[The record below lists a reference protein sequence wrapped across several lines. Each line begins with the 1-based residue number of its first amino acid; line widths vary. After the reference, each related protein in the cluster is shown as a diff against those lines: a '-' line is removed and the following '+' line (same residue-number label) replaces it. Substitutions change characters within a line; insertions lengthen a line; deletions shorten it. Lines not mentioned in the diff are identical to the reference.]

1 MERKE
6 TDKEEV
12 RKAMNVIT
20 DFIKEN
26 MFCLDSKTSQKWIDI
41 VRDIEYRW
49 SISDREK
56 AKEITW
62 F

>member
-12 RKAMNVIT
+12 RKAMDVIT

-26 MFCLDSKTSQKWIDI
+26 MFCLDSKTSQKWID
-41 VRDIEYRW
+41 VARDIEFRW
-49 SISDREK
+49 SISEREK
-56 AKEITW
+56 AKEIP
-62 F
+62 

>member
-6 TDKEEV
+6 TGNEEV
-12 RKAMNVIT
+12 RKAMNMIT

-26 MFCLDSKTSQKWIDI
+26 MFRLDSKTSQKWIDV

-49 SISDREK
+49 SISEMEK
-56 AKEITW
+56 AKEIT
-62 F
+62 

>member
-6 TDKEEV
+6 TGNEEV

-26 MFCLDSKTSQKWIDI
+26 MFHLDSKTSQKWIDV

-49 SISDREK
+49 SISEMEK
-56 AKEITW
+56 AKEIT
-62 F
+62 